1 MRCGAHPVAQEL
13 KRKVKAVGKRD
24 DVTALLLYTKGQ
36 QLLDKEQYDKLG
48 DEMRAL
54 GIDVG
59 LRGATCTISNTSPE
73 LQAVRRTDT
82 SGSSPLI
89 SVTRPRLR
97 HSTRGLI
104 PRHHNARAN
113 RSTLKYEIYTLYLT
127 PHTLFPT
134 PYMLYMPY
142 MPFKL

>member
-1 MRCGAHPVAQEL
+1 
-13 KRKVKAVGKRD
+13 VKAVGKRD

-73 LQAVRRTDT
+73 LQAVRRT
-82 SGSSPLI
+82 PLDPPH
-89 SVTRPRLR
+89 SDHPARLR
-97 HSTRGLI
+97 HSTPGLI

-142 MPFKL
+142 MPIKP